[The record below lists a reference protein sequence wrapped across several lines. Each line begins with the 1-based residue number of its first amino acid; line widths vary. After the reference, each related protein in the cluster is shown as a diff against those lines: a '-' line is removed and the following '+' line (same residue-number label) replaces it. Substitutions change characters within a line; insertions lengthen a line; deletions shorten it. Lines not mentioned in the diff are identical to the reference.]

1 MSRVVH
7 FEVNADNPER
17 AVKFFSDVFGWQ
29 INKWDGPMDY
39 WLVKTGEADRL
50 GIDGA
55 IMKRTEPGA
64 PVINTIG
71 VENLDESLEKVTAS
85 GGSVVAPKME
95 IPGIGFFAYIKDT
108 EGNTFGVLQP
118 FLNENC

>member
-29 INKWDGPMDY
+29 INKWEGPMDY
-39 WLVKTGEADRL
+39 WLVKTGESDRL

-71 VENLDESLEKVTAS
+71 VENLDESLEKVTAA

-118 FLNENC
+118 FINENC